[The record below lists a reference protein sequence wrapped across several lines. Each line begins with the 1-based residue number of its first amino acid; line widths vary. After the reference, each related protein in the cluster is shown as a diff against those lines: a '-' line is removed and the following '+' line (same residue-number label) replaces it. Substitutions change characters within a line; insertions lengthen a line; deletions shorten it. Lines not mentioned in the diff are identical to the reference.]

1 MNRKIVL
8 ASNSPRRKELLRQ
21 IGLEFTADP
30 ADLDESALPDER
42 PGDYA
47 VRVAREKAAVAS
59 KRSRDAIVI
68 AADTIVVL
76 DGMILGKPADIADA
90 ERMLGL
96 LSGRMHEVATGLVVR
111 DSSTGRTAEG
121 LSVTRVWFRDM
132 SSEEISAYAAT
143 REPMDKAGAY
153 GIQEKGAVFIDR
165 IEGCYFNVVGLPIS
179 MLYIM
184 LKGFGID
191 PLLKKG

>member
-30 ADLDESALPDER
+30 AELDESALPDER

-47 VRVAREKAAVAS
+47 VRVAREKAAVAA
-59 KRSRDAIVI
+59 KRWGDAIVI

-96 LSGRMHEVATGLVVR
+96 LSGRMHEVATGLVVM
-111 DSSTGRTAEG
+111 DSSMGRTVEG
-121 LSVTRVWFRDM
+121 LSVTRVWFRDL
-132 SSEEISAYAAT
+132 SSGEISAYAAT
-143 REPMDKAGAY
+143 REPLDKAGAY

-165 IEGCYFNVVGLPIS
+165 IEGCYFNVVGLPLS
-179 MLYIM
+179 MLYKI
-184 LKGFGID
+184 LKEFDID